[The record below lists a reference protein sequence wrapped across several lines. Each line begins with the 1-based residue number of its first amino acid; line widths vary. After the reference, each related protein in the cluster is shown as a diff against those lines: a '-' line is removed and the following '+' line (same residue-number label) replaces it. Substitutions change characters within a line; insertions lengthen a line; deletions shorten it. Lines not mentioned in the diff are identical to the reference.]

1 MKNFS
6 VICMLFLALCSC
18 SNHSNRQAAV
28 EIVQSWMGKE
38 IKFPDDWRLNAYISD
53 TAIDYNFT
61 ESDYAVV
68 SYFDSI
74 GCMSCKMN
82 LSGWASFIEQL
93 DTVTKDF
100 VPCIFILNPGNGQ
113 KLELIKYLEH
123 VRFNYP
129 VYIDEK
135 DSFNLLNRF
144 PTKAYYQTFLIDR
157 NRKVLAVGD
166 PTKNPS
172 IKRLFLQMIEGKDI
186 SGGNIEVMKTVV
198 DMDRVSASLGSFDWQ
213 TEQKVTFPIK
223 NVGNNRLIIE
233 HVSTS
238 CGCISVTYSKEP
250 VLPGEIIN
258 LEVTYKAEKS
268 EYFNKTISVYCNAET
283 SPIILDINGNAR

>member
-1 MKNFS
+1 M
-6 VICMLFLALCSC
+6 
-18 SNHSNRQAAV
+18 
-28 EIVQSWMGKE
+28 
-38 IKFPDDWRLNAYISD
+38 
-53 TAIDYNFT
+53 
-61 ESDYAVV
+61 
-68 SYFDSI
+68 
-74 GCMSCKMN
+74 
-82 LSGWASFIEQL
+82 
-93 DTVTKDF
+93 
-100 VPCIFILNPGNGQ
+100 
-113 KLELIKYLEH
+113 
-123 VRFNYP
+123 
-129 VYIDEK
+129 YIDEK

-172 IKRLFLQMIEGKDI
+172 IKRLFLQMIEGKDV

-233 HVSTS
+233 HVNTS